1 MPPYKQ
7 QLIGAALKKAKCP
20 LRSLNVASNGFGSR
34 TGSAI
39 ATGLRANVALTSLNV
54 SDNNLGPSAARSFAQ
69 VTHQLLINMFSIT
82 L

>member
-1 MPPYKQ
+1 MYWMSLLQQQ
-7 QLIGAALKKAKCP
+7 QLIGAALKRPKCP

-54 SDNNLGPSAARSFAQ
+54 NDNNLGPSAARSFAQ
-69 VTHQLLINMFSIT
+69 VTCHLHIT